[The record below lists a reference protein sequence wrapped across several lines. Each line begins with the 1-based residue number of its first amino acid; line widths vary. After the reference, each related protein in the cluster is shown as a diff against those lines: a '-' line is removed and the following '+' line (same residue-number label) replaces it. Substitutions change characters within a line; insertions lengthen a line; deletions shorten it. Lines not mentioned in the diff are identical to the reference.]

1 MIVMDCDLQHPPE
14 VIPQMWEKWQQGAE
28 IVEGIKSDRGR
39 ESLGYKLSAGLF
51 YKIMSK
57 LILNCWTERWS
68 GSCWNCRSAIPFSGH

>member
-39 ESLGYKLSAGLF
+39 ESLGYKLLQDCF
-51 YKIMSK
+51 I
-57 LILNCWTERWS
+57 
-68 GSCWNCRSAIPFSGH
+68 RS